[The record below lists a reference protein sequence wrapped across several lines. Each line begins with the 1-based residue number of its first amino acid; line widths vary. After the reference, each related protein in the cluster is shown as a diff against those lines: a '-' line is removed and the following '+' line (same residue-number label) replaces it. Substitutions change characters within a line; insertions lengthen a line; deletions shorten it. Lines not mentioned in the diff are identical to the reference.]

1 MRALVLALAILALA
15 VGCGG
20 GDDESGSADTTG
32 DTTGETTGE
41 TTECEA
47 VESPDAREETREAP
61 TEPLAAG
68 TTYALVFDTSCGSFT
83 VTLDSELAPET
94 APSLVALA
102 ESGYFDDTIFHRVVP
117 DFVIQG
123 GDPTQT
129 GAGGP
134 GYQTVDP
141 PAQDARYTEGVVAMA
156 KAQTEAAGTSGSQF
170 FVVTGASAAV
180 LTPDYAIVGEVTGG
194 QDTIDRIAALGVT
207 DGPPSMPVLVRTV
220 TVSES

>member
-1 MRALVLALAILALA
+1 MRALVLALALLALA

-20 GDDESGSADTTG
+20 DGDDAGSPD
-32 DTTGETTGE
+32 TTGE
-41 TTECEA
+41 TTECES
-47 VESPDAREETREAP
+47 VEAPNAREETREAP

-83 VTLDSELAPET
+83 VTLDQQLAPQT

-102 ESGYFDDTIFHRVVP
+102 ESGYFDDTIFPRVVP

-141 PAQDARYTEGVVAMA
+141 PPDDARYTKGVVAMA
-156 KAQTEAAGTSGSQF
+156 KAQTEPAGTSGSQF

-180 LTPDYAIVGEVTGG
+180 LTPDYAIVGEVTEGL
-194 QDTIDRIAALGVT
+194 DTVDRIAALGVT
-207 DGPPSMPVLVRTV
+207 DGPPSQTVLVRSV

>member
-1 MRALVLALAILALA
+1 MRALVLALALLALA

-20 GDDESGSADTTG
+20 ESDDDGASAD
-32 DTTGETTGE
+32 TTGE
-41 TTECEA
+41 TTECES
-47 VESPDAREETREAP
+47 VETPDAREETREAP
-61 TEPLAAG
+61 TEPLASG

-83 VTLDSELAPET
+83 VTLDPELAPET

-102 ESGYFDDTIFHRVVP
+102 ESGYYDDTIFHRVVP

-141 PAQDARYTEGVVAMA
+141 PPQDARYTEGVVAMA
-156 KAQTEAAGTSGSQF
+156 KAGTEAAGTSGSQF
-170 FVVTGASAAV
+170 FVVSGANAAA
-180 LTPDYAIVGEVTGG
+180 LTPDYAIVGEVTEGM
-194 QDTIDRIAALGVT
+194 DTIDRIAALGAT
-207 DGPPSMPVLVRTV
+207 DGPPSMTVLVRTV